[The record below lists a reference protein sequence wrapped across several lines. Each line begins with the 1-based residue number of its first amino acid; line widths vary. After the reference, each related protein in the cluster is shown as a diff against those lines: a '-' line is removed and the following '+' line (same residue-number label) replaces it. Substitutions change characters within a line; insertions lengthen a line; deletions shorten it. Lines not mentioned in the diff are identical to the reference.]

1 MKKRMILMFIC
12 GMFFLFAGCTSGES
26 PALEELSSIDIMEN
40 GLPEIEPAVEDN
52 WPERIGR
59 KTENMTAQELS
70 FDIEV
75 SKPMLLSVACVTES
89 GKLDMEIKRDDGETV
104 FCEEDI
110 QTETFEVRIDSV
122 GTYKVIIQADGHTG
136 SFWIKPKE

>member
-12 GMFFLFAGCTSGES
+12 GMCFLFAGCTSDES
-26 PALEELSSIDIMEN
+26 PALEELTSIDIMEN